1 MPTKVLHC
9 NSKGKRNG
17 GRQTKMWIDNI
28 KEDLKVRKQR
38 EVEMDC
44 TTSLS
49 ANLMG
54 EKQDE
59 KQE

>member
-1 MPTKVLHC
+1 
-9 NSKGKRNG
+9 
-17 GRQTKMWIDNI
+17 MWIDNI